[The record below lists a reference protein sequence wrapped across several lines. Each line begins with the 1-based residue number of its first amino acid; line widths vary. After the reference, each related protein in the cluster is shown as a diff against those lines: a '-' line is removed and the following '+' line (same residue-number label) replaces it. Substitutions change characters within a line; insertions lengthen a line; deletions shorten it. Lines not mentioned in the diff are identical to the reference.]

1 MEDTYLDEEDLCIV
15 CVMRNYTC
23 TKYYNDTIKDVE
35 VMQIADLLT
44 SREV

>member
-15 CVMRNYTC
+15 TRNYTC
-23 TKYYNDTIKDVE
+23 TKYYNDTIRDVE
-35 VMQIADLLT
+35 VIQIADLLT